1 MILNGNIV
9 HLGEVKPNEH
19 LARNLVDVASKK
31 GVKKLYNLV
40 IRKINPSQFFD
51 NRNLMRLFVNRISTL
66 RIQEVHAIGLQFKEK
81 VNKGNP
87 NQKNKLYQGF
97 GQIDVMNC
105 LKAGCIRVE
114 KGYKEALII

>member
-31 GVKKLYNLV
+31 GVKRLYNLV

-51 NRNLMRLFVNRISTL
+51 NRNPMRLFVNRISTL
-66 RIQEVHAIGLQFKEK
+66 KIQEAHKLGLQFKEK
-81 VNKGNP
+81 VN
-87 NQKNKLYQGF
+87 
-97 GQIDVMNC
+97 
-105 LKAGCIRVE
+105 
-114 KGYKEALII
+114 